1 MRNEVAISKM
11 ILYGEKIIEYCHGY
25 DTYGSFSQNSMLME
39 ACVFNLSQ
47 IGELTKKLDDSFNAQ
62 YADIPWS
69 QLRGLRNRIVHDYEG
84 VNLVLVWDIIHEDL
98 PELIVKL
105 KNL

>member
-11 ILYGEKIIEYCHGY
+11 ISYGEKIIEYCHGY

-47 IGELTKKLDDSFNAQ
+47 IGELTKKA
-62 YADIPWS
+62 
-69 QLRGLRNRIVHDYEG
+69 
-84 VNLVLVWDIIHEDL
+84 
-98 PELIVKL
+98 
-105 KNL
+105 

>member
-11 ILYGEKIIEYCHGY
+11 ISYGEKIIEYCHGY

-47 IGELTKKLDDSFNAQ
+47 IGELTKKLD
-62 YADIPWS
+62 
-69 QLRGLRNRIVHDYEG
+69 
-84 VNLVLVWDIIHEDL
+84 
-98 PELIVKL
+98 VKVDAFSASAKEKIEAL
-105 KNL
+105 GGTAEVM